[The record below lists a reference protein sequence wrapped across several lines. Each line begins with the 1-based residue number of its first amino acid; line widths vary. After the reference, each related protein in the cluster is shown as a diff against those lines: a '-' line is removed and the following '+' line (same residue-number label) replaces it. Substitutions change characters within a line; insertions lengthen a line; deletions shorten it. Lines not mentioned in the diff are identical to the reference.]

1 MVDGTFKLIITY
13 NGSFELEEIT
23 NKSKDNK
30 NNQVNTQNQWGN
42 VSIDCSINLEVKEV
56 SIHNN
61 LSIEDE
67 PNSNIILSYT
77 SQDSIEIENRCNG
90 I

>member
-67 PNSNIILSYT
+67 PNSNIILLYT